1 MTNTTTGTQDDQ
13 NQEPPRPDIN
23 AGLAYWNSVAQ
34 QDITNNGVLG
44 GFGNGSLPRV
54 DAMGSRMFL
63 LTIRPELSKI
73 KPPYQQTSH
82 PPTQSTE
89 SQKSGRSG
97 RRYYRALDV
106 GAGIGRV
113 TADVLLYLF
122 DRIDLVEPV
131 AGFIETGKR
140 NASNGKWAQLTQ
152 DATPINDP
160 LELSSQSPP
169 SSKAVRFWKKSIQA
183 FEPSEAI
190 VHLSSPSAPIIMISD
205 SCSIVGPKDGWNDGC
220 GYDVIWAQ
228 WTLGHLSD
236 EELVDFLKKCK
247 ESLRPAGRCLQTSSS
262 TSSDSD
268 PPELDD
274 DDDDSRNLQ
283 ARADEKNHDEEV
295 SVLAPPTFERDG
307 GLIIIKENIFVSQ
320 SDPDGDNFL
329 FDKEDSSLTRSHQ
342 SFLRIF
348 KQAGLRLIKQEIQR
362 GFDPDLYRVNFYAL
376 Q

>member
-1 MTNTTTGTQDDQ
+1 MTNTTTGTQDGQ

-73 KPPYQQTSH
+73 KPPYDQTNQ
-82 PPTQSTE
+82 PTTQSTE
-89 SQKSGRSG
+89 SQKSGRTG

-247 ESLRPAGRCLQTSSS
+247 ESLRPAGRCLQASSS

-268 PPELDD
+268 PPKLDD
-274 DDDDSRNLQ
+274 DDSGNLQ
-283 ARADEKNHDEEV
+283 ARADGNKHDEDL

-348 KQAGLRLIKQEIQR
+348 HQAGLRLIKQEIQR